1 MIIRPGTSIIEIVI
15 ATALI
20 SVSIIS
26 ALSLANHTQKQN
38 TYAKNLAQATKY
50 TTQAADWI
58 RTERNSLGW
67 ATLAAKDP
75 GSYCLNTLPSDFTL
89 IQGGT
94 CADGSYLLNT
104 QFKRDLTIQQPNPQT
119 LKFIIEVSWQ
129 EQVARQATLE
139 LELTQ

>member
-1 MIIRPGTSIIEIVI
+1 MILRRGTSIIEIVI

-38 TYAKNLAQATKY
+38 TYAKNLAEATKY
-50 TTQAADWI
+50 TTQASDWI
-58 RTERNSLGW
+58 RTQRNDLGW
-67 ATLAAKDP
+67 ATLAAKDS

-89 IQGGT
+89 IQDGV
-94 CADGSYLLNT
+94 CAPGSYMLNT
-104 QFKRDLTIQQPNPQT
+104 QFQRNLTIQKPT
-119 LKFIIEVSWQ
+119 LESLKFTIEVSWQ